1 MLAVTAALAV
11 AVIVAVATAG
21 HSTGGNCIDFTL
33 PYSIGGQEF
42 FQCGAQAR
50 TTCRSVGQPGGFVG
64 PAGATVA
71 TQCRKVGFP
80 VGRVG

>member
-1 MLAVTAALAV
+1 VLAATAALAV
-11 AVIVAVATAG
+11 AVIVAIATAG
-21 HSTGGNCIDFTL
+21 HSTGGNCIDFTV

-42 FQCGAQAR
+42 FRCGAKAR
-50 TTCRSVGQPGGFVG
+50 ATCHSVGQPGGFVG

-80 VGRVG
+80 VGRGG